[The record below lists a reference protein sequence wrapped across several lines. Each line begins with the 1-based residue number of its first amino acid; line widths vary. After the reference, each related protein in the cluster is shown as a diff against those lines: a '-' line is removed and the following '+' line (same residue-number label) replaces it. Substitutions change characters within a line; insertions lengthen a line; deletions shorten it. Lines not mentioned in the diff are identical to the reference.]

1 MNQEMYIVLP
11 AKGVFPGRSVFEQP
25 SADIIGDTDV
35 ENGFRIIRQNVD
47 IIGMHNYV
55 EVKKGIILHDFLGPS
70 VAALPQDD
78 MCFAKNMG
86 PSVSRKAASLRMTSA
101 TP

>member
-1 MNQEMYIVLP
+1 MYIVLP

-35 ENGFRIIRQNVD
+35 ENGFRIIRQDVD
-47 IIGMHNYV
+47 IIGMHTDV
-55 EVKKGIILHDFLGPS
+55 EVKKGKILHDFLGPS
-70 VAALPQDD
+70 VSRKAASLRMTCASQI
-78 MCFAKNMG
+78 NMG

-101 TP
+101 SP